1 MQSSLAVWALTN
13 VTVLAL
19 AACGNSGGST
29 DGTGGNSNTDTLAPS
44 AGAGANGGGM
54 GNAGNVGGSPPAGG
68 GAGNAPPVVPP
79 DPGATG
85 ATGMLPSG
93 GMSSTPP
100 PAGTTDPSNGG
111 ASGGT
116 SGGSGGSDSTDT
128 TPGNTDTETGT
139 SGGETTDGGSTAPPE
154 GAYEACSGAAPPEV
168 NVNLVVELNRP
179 VAMATPRN
187 DANTW
192 YVADLG
198 GLVQRVD
205 MSQGSPEVT
214 EVGTLSVEAGQSFS
228 ANECGLLGL
237 ALHPNFDG
245 TSERRIY
252 FSYNPK
258 CASGF
263 MGGGEQGLSVIA
275 EYEIGDGGLTLS
287 RELVDHQQPASNH
300 NGGGLAFGPDG
311 YLYISF
317 GDGGGGNNQF
327 NNAQD
332 PNNPLGKILR
342 LDIDNVETPP
352 SGNLSQDMLGGASVD
367 SRIYHIGLR
376 NPWRFSFD
384 RLNGDLYI
392 GDVGQMA
399 REEVN
404 IVEAGAAPKNFGWAQ
419 YEGSGPCGA
428 CNDQVLQGMEHTP
441 PAYDYPYGGGASV
454 TGGYVYRGQQIPGLW
469 GRYVFGDFVRG
480 DLYLLTSSGNGETC
494 DVVDNWKSGALPDNS
509 LASFAEDADGEL
521 YILGLNR
528 GIYRI
533 EPQ

>member
-1 MQSSLAVWALTN
+1 MRSSLAAWALTN
-13 VTVLAL
+13 ITVFAL
-19 AACGNSGGST
+19 ASCGNESNQGPGDVTGGGGQTTAPLTPPGEGGSPAAGASGG
-29 DGTGGNSNTDTLAPS
+29 GV
-44 AGAGANGGGM
+44 
-54 GNAGNVGGSPPAGG
+54 GNAGGAASPPPAAGG
-68 GAGNAPPVVPP
+68 NGDTPSVPPPGPSSTGTPSGGATSAPPNGTTS
-79 DPGATG
+79 PGTG
-85 ATGMLPSG
+85 ATGG
-93 GMSSTPP
+93 GVSTDTSSSTTTDSTST
-100 PAGTTDPSNGG
+100 GGVTTDPAG
-111 ASGGT
+111 
-116 SGGSGGSDSTDT
+116 
-128 TPGNTDTETGT
+128 PLE
-139 SGGETTDGGSTAPPE
+139 PPA
-154 GAYEACSGAAPPEV
+154 GAYEACSGAEPPDV
-168 NVNLVVELNRP
+168 SVNLVVELNRP

-205 MSQGSPEVT
+205 MSQGSPQVT
-214 EVGTLSVEAGQSFS
+214 EVGTLSVQAAQSVS

-245 TSERRIY
+245 TGERRMY

-263 MGGGEQGLSVIA
+263 MGGGEEGLSVIA
-275 EYEIGDGGLTLS
+275 EYELNGEELTLT
-287 RELVDHQQPASNH
+287 RELVNHQQPASNH

-327 NNAQD
+327 GNAQS

-342 LDIDNVETPP
+342 LDIDDVDTPP
-352 SGNLSQDMLGGASVD
+352 AGNLSQEAMGGASVD
-367 SRIYHIGLR
+367 TRIYHIGLR

-392 GDVGQMA
+392 ADVGQQA

-404 IVEAGAAPKNFGWAQ
+404 IVEAGAPSKNFGWAQ

-428 CNDQVLQGMEHTP
+428 CNDQVLPGMDHTP
-441 PAYDYPYGGGASV
+441 PAYDYPYGSGASV
-454 TGGYVYRGQQIPGLW
+454 TGGYVYRGQRIPGLW
-469 GRYVFGDFVRG
+469 GRYVFGDFARG
-480 DLYLLTSSGNGETC
+480 DLYLLTSQGNGEVC
-494 DVVDNWKSGALPDNS
+494 DVVDDWKPRAVTANS
-509 LASFAEDADGEL
+509 LASFAEDANGEL
-521 YILGLNR
+521 YILGLSR

-533 EPQ
+533 DPQ